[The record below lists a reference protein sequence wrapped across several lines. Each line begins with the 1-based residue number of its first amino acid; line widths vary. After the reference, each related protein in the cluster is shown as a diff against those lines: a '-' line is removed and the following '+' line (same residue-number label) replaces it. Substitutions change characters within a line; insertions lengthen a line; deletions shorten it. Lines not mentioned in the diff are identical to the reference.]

1 MGTKSGKAEEDELAV
16 PALLEVRRGPEGAF
30 PLAGFTGW
38 CQERRRP
45 VVRGCVSQQ
54 PTPPPWSA
62 APAAYYAGL
71 RAR

>member
-30 PLAGFTGW
+30 PLAGFAGW

-45 VVRGCVSQQ
+45 VV
-54 PTPPPWSA
+54 
-62 APAAYYAGL
+62 
-71 RAR
+71 